1 MYELRLHENGTPE
14 WALRMTAFPEC
25 MFSWHASGSSL
36 HFSHE
41 IHAHVDR
48 DFRFFSQVIAHDR
61 RFVISEM

>member
-14 WALRMTAFPEC
+14 WAFGMTAFPEC

-48 DFRFFSQVIAHDR
+48 DFLFFTGNR
-61 RFVISEM
+61 T